1 MLIKYMTR
9 IFSYLVLED
18 PLCRCDCCHYP
29 SLETRKVR
37 FKDKADTTPVKSV
50 TELEGDSLDS

>member
-1 MLIKYMTR
+1 MTR

-29 SLETRKVR
+29 SLKTRKVR